1 MRERVYER
9 QCVTRWQVTA
19 KSRGINWKVV
29 HRGSNAFG
37 KHSARSC
44 RVGTRA
50 SIVPLSFF
58 STRLYTRFYTRI
70 RIYVRFRVYILKEPL
85 HARISFELI
94 LRILLFSMSSS
105 TFYVTNS
112 FCNLLLWKR
121 FGCCYNRCMI
131 FWLGNSEQIVR
142 GIVSQYRQI
151 VAIPSINENF
161 S

>member
-44 RVGTRA
+44 RVH
-50 SIVPLSFF
+50 LSCLSHSFRPDYIRV
-58 STRLYTRFYTRI
+58 STRVYVYTSAFAFTYWKNRFMHEFPSNWS
-70 RIYVRFRVYILKEPL
+70 YVFYCSPWAVRL
-85 HARISFELI
+85 
-94 LRILLFSMSSS
+94 SMH
-105 TFYVTNS
+105 VTNS

-131 FWLGNSEQIVR
+131 FWLGNSEQKVR

-151 VAIPSINENF
+151 VAISSINENF